1 MVQPTGINTPSSLC
15 TESEADMATT
25 TYEPLASV
33 TVSSAGTTFLIMNSI
48 PQTYTD
54 LRLVIVGKYTSGG
67 GNTRI
72 RFNSDTSSLYS
83 STRIAGDGTSASSD
97 RLTNQGFQRL
107 SFNGNSSTV
116 PDFLTV
122 DLFSYAGSTF
132 KTSLITSSED
142 YNGSG
147 SVIRTVGLYR
157 STTAISSITISLDS
171 STMAAGTS
179 ATLYG
184 ILKA

>member
-1 MVQPTGINTPSSLC
+1 MP
-15 TESEADMATT
+15 A
-25 TYEPLASV
+25 TYEKIQSTTLGSAAATIAFNSI
-33 TVSSAGTTFLIMNSI
+33 SSA
-48 PQTYTD
+48 YTD

-72 RFNSDTSSLYS
+72 RFNSDTASNYS
-83 STRIAGDGTSASSD
+83 STRIGGDGTSAFSD
-97 RLTNQGFQRL
+97 RLTNQTFQRL
-107 SFNGNSSTV
+107 SFNGNSSTI

-122 DLFSYAGSTF
+122 DIFSYAGSTF

-147 SVIRTVGLYR
+147 SVYRIVGLYR
-157 STTAISSITISLDS
+157 STTAISSIEISLDS
-171 STMAAGTS
+171 STMATGTT